1 MSEALNRAKR
11 KYRKNNWDFTMTVT
25 PEERDFFDHVA
36 EIGSYKD
43 GVLVFG
49 KVSRAEM
56 IRSAIRLKMDMDN
69 RRVVIH
75 EKQ

>member
-43 GVLVFG
+43 GALVFG

>member
-49 KVSRAEM
+49 EVSRAEM